1 VRDRLRERRL
11 SCSARRSFKWY
22 ALVFILWTF
31 GGRGEDEG
39 NFYES
44 QTRSQIDDDET
55 EDI

>member
-1 VRDRLRERRL
+1 MRDRLRERRL